1 MKRRLL
7 PAAAAAMLA
16 AVAAPGA
23 RASSSA
29 TGLTPTPTQPG
40 TSSNFTLVG
49 SNDLFA
55 RGMNAAPAVYNTT
68 VGGQPKTYV
77 YIGSR
82 TDGSPQHPHPG
93 ILIIDSTNPAS
104 PVVVGEIGPPNA
116 GNVGETTRELRV
128 WPQKG
133 LLIVLNFGCSALIH
147 ACGST
152 ADVTSGAP
160 FNVAGNQVASPTA
173 LPTYRF
179 YDIGANPTN
188 PALVRTYVVRAP
200 DSGGVLRTLTPHEF
214 FLWVDPNA
222 PSARALLFMSTPTSS
237 AGRPNLVVSD
247 ISTVPTATP
256 TVAATWIGTNE
267 FSSAD
272 RATFDV
278 RLHSIGVSA
287 DGSRT
292 YLAFLGG
299 GYMALDT
306 SAVAEGTGST
316 ITSLTAAGS
325 LKWGDPGAH
334 SAVKIPGAHT
344 VNGVPGRTLVLTTDE
359 VYGDLLDP
367 ITDFAHGC
375 PWGWVRIV
383 DTTEPAP
390 PTIVGTYKIPEN
402 DPAFCGSAAGGD
414 PLNTYFTS
422 FSAHN
427 PTALHRLAFVTWHSG
442 GLQAIDLT
450 NPTNPRQAGFFVASP
465 LPLVATEDPALSS
478 GNQKVV
484 AWSYPILNSQN
495 GQTYIYI
502 VDVRNGLQI
511 LQYTGVNAADVGA
524 ISFLEGNSNLGSM
537 AVIGG

>member
-1 MKRRLL
+1 MTRRFLRT
-7 PAAAAAMLA
+7 AAALMLVALVIQGAA
-16 AVAAPGA
+16 
-23 RASSSA
+23 ASN
-29 TGLTPTPTQPG
+29 LTSTPTQPG
-40 TSSNFTLVG
+40 TSSNFTLIG

-55 RGMNAAPAVYNTT
+55 RGMNAAPALYNT
-68 VGGQPKTYV
+68 VVDGMAKTFV
-77 YIGSR
+77 YIGNR
-82 TDGSPQHPHPG
+82 TDGAPHHLHSG
-93 ILIIDSTNPAS
+93 VLIVDSTNPAS
-104 PVVVGEIGPPNA
+104 PSVVGEIGPPNA
-116 GNVGETTRELRV
+116 GNLGETTREVRV

-133 LLIVLNFGCSALIH
+133 LLIVLTFGCSAILH
-147 ACGST
+147 ACPST
-152 ADVTSGAP
+152 ADATSGAP
-160 FNVAGNQVASPTA
+160 FNVAGNPVPSPTV
-173 LPTYRF
+173 LPRYRF

-188 PALVRTYVVRAP
+188 PPLVRTYVVQAN
-200 DSGGVLRTLTPHEF
+200 DAGNVLRTLTPHEF
-214 FLWVDPNA
+214 YLWVDPDA
-222 PSARALLFMSTPTSS
+222 PSSRALLFMTTPSSTD
-237 AGRPNLVVSD
+237 GRPNLVVSD
-247 ISTVPTATP
+247 ISNVQTATP

-272 RATFDV
+272 RTNFDV
-278 RLHSIGVSA
+278 RLHSIGVTA

-306 SAVAEGTGST
+306 SAVANGTGTT
-316 ITSLTAAGS
+316 ITSLTPAGS

-334 SAVKIPGAHT
+334 SAIKIPGTHT
-344 VNGVPGRTLVLTTDE
+344 VNGVPGRTLVLMTDE
-359 VYGDLLDP
+359 VYGDAVDA
-367 ITDFAHGC
+367 ITGSDHGC
-375 PWGWVRIV
+375 PWGWVRIL
-383 DTTEPAP
+383 DTTNPGA

-402 DPAFCGSAAGGD
+402 DPAFCASSDGQN

-427 PTALHRLAFVTWHSG
+427 PTALNRLAFVTWHSG

-450 NPTNPRQAGFFVASP
+450 DPTNPTQAGFYVTTP
-465 LPLVATEDPALSS
+465 LPLVGTEDPALSS

-511 LQYTGVNAADVGA
+511 FRYEGVNAADVDA

-537 AVIGG
+537 AGIGG